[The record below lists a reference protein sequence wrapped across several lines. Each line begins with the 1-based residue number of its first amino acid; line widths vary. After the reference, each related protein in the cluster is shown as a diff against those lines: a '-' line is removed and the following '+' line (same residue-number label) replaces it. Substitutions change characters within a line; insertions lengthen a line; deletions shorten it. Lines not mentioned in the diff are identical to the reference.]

1 MRIRAKQW
9 WTLTWISV
17 LALLAGMFIT
27 SCGGG
32 SDGDA
37 ASSNGVGSVA
47 VLLTDGPASNYDQVN
62 LTITQIELIG
72 DNGASAVVFSGERTV
87 DLLDLS
93 DDAEV
98 FSLVDA
104 PAGIYH
110 KIRFTITALELV
122 RLDESG
128 AVVETVEPEL
138 PANGTVDLNPRMDFI
153 VSGDEPLVLQLDL
166 DADKSIQAIRL
177 GNGRYRFRPVVFVEI
192 VSGAVL
198 GRYARLEGTVAAVDS
213 DAQTFSLCG
222 TRTTFRH
229 HRNGRWGQWGRG
241 DRSNGNNAVG
251 VDDEPRC
258 IDVAAA
264 TDAAVFTA
272 LGAATFAAVA
282 DAAEV
287 TVFGRLVR
295 GAGDDAFTMQ
305 AQVIAVGADEDFA
318 SVRGVVTAEY
328 DAGTGEFAL
337 DVTRGGGFD
346 TGANI
351 TVTALDGARVFTRSG
366 AELALDDI
374 NAGFGVKVFGV
385 PTGATPELQA
395 AVVFVNDTASAETEL
410 SGTLGA
416 LDGANGTF
424 TLLGTAQGDVCVR
437 VKDNADIFL
446 IGTDGGAQTSD
457 AVALGELSDGLAAD
471 VYGRFE
477 LTGCLA
483 ASDIIVAAA
492 ESAAEE

>member
-1 MRIRAKQW
+1 MRLW
-9 WTLTWISV
+9 LPLLV
-17 LALLAGMFIT
+17 LFAGMFIT

-32 SDGDA
+32 GADEDA
-37 ASSNGVGSVA
+37 ASNGGVGSVA
-47 VLLTDGPASNYDQVN
+47 VLLTDGPSSDYDQVN
-62 LTITQIELIG
+62 LTITRIELIG

-104 PAGIYH
+104 PAGVYH

-122 RLDESG
+122 KLDDAGE
-128 AVVETVEPEL
+128 VVEVVEPEL

-198 GRYARLEGTVAAVDS
+198 GRYARLEGTIAEVDA

-222 TRTTFRH
+222 SRTTFRH

-241 DRSNGNNAVG
+241 DSVHGNSANG
-251 VDDEPRC
+251 VDDESRC
-258 IDVAAA
+258 IGVTAADDVSI
-264 TDAAVFTA
+264 FTS
-272 LGAATFAAVA
+272 LGAATFADVV
-282 DAAEV
+282 DGGEV
-287 TVFGRLVR
+287 TVFGRLVQDS
-295 GAGDDAFTMQ
+295 ADDSFTMQ
-305 AQVIAVGADEDFA
+305 AQVVALGSDEDYTY
-318 SVRGVVTAEY
+318 VKGTVTADY
-328 DAGTGEFAL
+328 DAASGEFAL
-337 DVTRGGGFD
+337 NVARSEEFEDD
-346 TGANI
+346 ADI
-351 TVTALDGARVFTRSG
+351 TVAALAGARVFTRSG
-366 AELALDDI
+366 TELALDDI
-374 NAGFGVKVFGV
+374 NTDFGVKVFGV

-395 AVVFVNDTASAETEL
+395 LVVFVNDTASTETEL
-410 SGTLGA
+410 TGA
-416 LDGANGTF
+416 LSAIDTDENTF
-424 TLLGTAQGDVCVR
+424 TLTGTAQGDVCVR
-437 VKDNADIFL
+437 VRDNADIFL
-446 IGTDGGAQTSD
+446 IGADGETQTSE
-457 AVALGELSDGLAAD
+457 AVTLAELGDGLAAD

-483 ASDIIVAAA
+483 ASDIIVTAAA
-492 ESAAEE
+492 SVEE